1 MAINKESA
9 LEYHHLNGVPGKLS
23 VTPTKP
29 LDTFVD
35 LSLAYSP
42 GVAYPVL
49 EIEKDP
55 ADAYRYTNKG
65 NLVAVISNGTAIL
78 GLGNR
83 GALASKPVMEGKG
96 VLFKKFAGVDVFD
109 IEVDTTDPQRFIDA
123 VAAIGNS
130 QFFWWLFMIIA
141 FLLPYGLISSE
152 LGTTYQG
159 EGGLYD
165 WIHQAFPGT
174 RWGAR
179 ASWWYWLNFPL
190 WMASLAVMC
199 PQLITIATGIE
210 IGIIPSALIQLA
222 FVWIVTLIAF
232 YPVCD
237 NIVILNVSAIIKV
250 VLALLVGGMGLYF
263 GLKNGF
269 ANDMSFGSF
278 LPSFNL
284 DSLSYISVIIF
295 NMLGF
300 EVICTFSEDMQN
312 PKKQIPQA
320 IVIGG
325 LAIAAIYLIGGL
337 GIGAA
342 IPTSEISVDS
352 GLLDAVML
360 ISGTETGIFISL
372 VALLFLIT
380 LFGNMISWSMGVNS
394 TAAYAADNGDMPKFF
409 TKRWSKNDMPI
420 GSALM
425 NGIVASGVVLLGVIV
440 NVVAP
445 DSQLFW
451 SFFALNLV
459 LLLLSYVPVFP
470 AFLKLRETDPDT
482 ERPIKVPG
490 GPVMLK
496 LMAYVPIVLI
506 AISIF
511 FTAVPLSF
519 DSATLATVLP
529 ITIGAIISIIFGEVL
544 IGLRE
549 RKESNVNRTGSDRL
563 AS

>member
-1 MAINKESA
+1 MNKKFNLGS
-9 LEYHHLNGVPGKLS
+9 VILS
-23 VTPTKP
+23 VICVV
-29 LDTFVD
+29 FV
-35 LSLAYSP
+35 AEAAAP
-42 GVAYPVL
+42 
-49 EIEKDP
+49 
-55 ADAYRYTNKG
+55 
-65 NLVAVISNGTAIL
+65 
-78 GLGNR
+78 
-83 GALASKPVMEGKG
+83 
-96 VLFKKFAGVDVFD
+96 
-109 IEVDTTDPQRFIDA
+109 

-199 PQLITIATGIE
+199 PELITIATGIE

-237 NIVILNVSAIIKV
+237 NIVILNVSAVIKV

-269 ANDMSFGSF
+269 ANDMSLGSF

-325 LAIAAIYLIGGL
+325 LAIAAIYLIGGS

-372 VALLFLIT
+372 VALLFLVT

-409 TKRWSKNDMPI
+409 TRRWSKNDMPI

-425 NGIVASGVVLLGVIV
+425 NGIVASGVILLGVIV
-440 NVVAP
+440 NTVAP

-511 FTAVPLSF
+511 FTAV
-519 DSATLATVLP
+519 D
-529 ITIGAIISIIFGEVL
+529 
-544 IGLRE
+544 
-549 RKESNVNRTGSDRL
+549 RKSVV
-563 AS
+563 

>member
-1 MAINKESA
+1 MNKKFNLGS
-9 LEYHHLNGVPGKLS
+9 VILS
-23 VTPTKP
+23 VICVV
-29 LDTFVD
+29 FV
-35 LSLAYSP
+35 AEAAAP
-42 GVAYPVL
+42 
-49 EIEKDP
+49 
-55 ADAYRYTNKG
+55 
-65 NLVAVISNGTAIL
+65 
-78 GLGNR
+78 
-83 GALASKPVMEGKG
+83 
-96 VLFKKFAGVDVFD
+96 
-109 IEVDTTDPQRFIDA
+109 

-159 EGGLYD
+159 DGGLYD
-165 WIHQAFPGT
+165 WVHQAFPGT

-199 PQLITIATGIE
+199 PDLITIATGIE

-269 ANDMSFGSF
+269 VNDMSAGSF

-300 EVICTFSEDMQN
+300 EVVCTFSEDMRD

-352 GLLDAVML
+352 GLIDAVML
-360 ISGTETGIFISL
+360 MSGTETGLFVSL
-372 VALLFLIT
+372 VALLFLVT

-394 TAAYAADNGDMPKFF
+394 TAAYAADHGDMPKFF

-440 NVVAP
+440 NIVAP

-459 LLLLSYVPVFP
+459 LLLMSYIPIFP
-470 AFLKLRETDPDT
+470 AFLKLRESDPDA
-482 ERPIKVPG
+482 ERPVKVPG
-490 GPVMLK
+490 GPIMLK
-496 LMAYVPIVLI
+496 IMAYVPIALI
-506 AISIF
+506 VISIF
-511 FTAVPLSF
+511 FTAFPLSF
-519 DSATLATVLP
+519 DAATLSTVLP
-529 ITIGAIISIIFGEVL
+529 ITIGAIISVILGEILIIA
-544 IGLRE
+544 RE
-549 RKESNVNRTGSDRL
+549 RKAN
-563 AS
+563 

>member
-1 MAINKESA
+1 MNKKFNLGS
-9 LEYHHLNGVPGKLS
+9 VILS
-23 VTPTKP
+23 VICVV
-29 LDTFVD
+29 FV
-35 LSLAYSP
+35 AEAAAP
-42 GVAYPVL
+42 
-49 EIEKDP
+49 
-55 ADAYRYTNKG
+55 
-65 NLVAVISNGTAIL
+65 
-78 GLGNR
+78 
-83 GALASKPVMEGKG
+83 
-96 VLFKKFAGVDVFD
+96 
-109 IEVDTTDPQRFIDA
+109 

-159 EGGLYD
+159 DGGLYD
-165 WIHQAFPGT
+165 WVHQAFPGT

-199 PQLITIATGIE
+199 PDLITIATGIE

-269 ANDMSFGSF
+269 VNDMSAGSF

-300 EVICTFSEDMQN
+300 EVVCTFSEDMRD

-325 LAIAAIYLIGGL
+325 LAIAAIYLVGGL

-352 GLLDAVML
+352 GLIDAVML
-360 ISGTETGIFISL
+360 MSGTETGIFISL
-372 VALLFLIT
+372 VALLFLVT

-394 TAAYAADNGDMPKFF
+394 TAAYAADHGDMPKFF

-440 NVVAP
+440 NIVAP

-459 LLLLSYVPVFP
+459 LLLMSYIPIFP
-470 AFLKLRETDPDT
+470 AFLKLRESDPDA
-482 ERPIKVPG
+482 ERPVKVPG
-490 GPVMLK
+490 GPIMLK
-496 LMAYVPIVLI
+496 IMAYVPIALI
-506 AISIF
+506 VISIF
-511 FTAVPLSF
+511 FTAFPLSF
-519 DSATLATVLP
+519 DAATLSTVLP
-529 ITIGAIISIIFGEVL
+529 ITIGAIISVVLGEILIIA
-544 IGLRE
+544 RE
-549 RKESNVNRTGSDRL
+549 RKAN
-563 AS
+563 